1 MRRWEEPGEGRKQ
14 KERERLGKSTQLR
27 LTGGPQQPELSGP
40 ELSGPEPGGSSP
52 GAGRAHAVPG
62 ARVRPGPQALAGGLR
77 VK

>member
-27 LTGGPQQPELSGP
+27 LAGGPQQPELSGP
-40 ELSGPEPGGSSP
+40 EPDGSSP